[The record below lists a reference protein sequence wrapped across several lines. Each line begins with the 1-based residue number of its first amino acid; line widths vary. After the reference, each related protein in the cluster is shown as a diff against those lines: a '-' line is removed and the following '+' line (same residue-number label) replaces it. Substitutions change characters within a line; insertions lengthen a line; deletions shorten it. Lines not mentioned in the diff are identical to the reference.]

1 MKLLTNKIF
10 IYAFLFLYAL
20 VAFISFCHAI
30 EFFDIGNTHW
40 MSIMLAF
47 AFELGLAVCL
57 ASILIGT
64 NKKNNIAWL
73 LLTILVL
80 VQVIGNTYSVFK
92 FISESGY
99 DYYNYLA
106 KPMLF
111 MIEEVSQETVQVII
125 SWIMG
130 AILPIVAL
138 LMTEM
143 IANGIKETQMIDD
156 PKTEPITEPINEP
169 INENIENHKLTED
182 EKEMPEVSFM
192 TPDGFDE
199 KEEQIN
205 LDNDSDETLNNNS
218 NDEDLIKD
226 DIVITPEEDQ
236 ENKEEI
242 NPFENE
248 NMIES
253 EETTVNNE
261 ETQKNDEFIE
271 QNDKQEVNE
280 NEGTSNKEYGLSNEN
295 HKKFVAIDNKEP
307 KQMFDELK
315 KESLN

>member
-1 MKLLTNKIF
+1 MIKTSTNKIF
-10 IYAFLFLYAL
+10 IYAFLFLYTL

-57 ASILIGT
+57 ASILIGI

-143 IANGIKETQMIDD
+143 VANGIKETQMIDD
-156 PKTEPITEPINEP
+156 PKNEPITDSIT
-169 INENIENHKLTED
+169 ENIENPKLTED
-182 EKEMPEVSFM
+182 EKEIPEVPFM
-192 TPDGFDE
+192 TPDAY
-199 KEEQIN
+199 
-205 LDNDSDETLNNNS
+205 DETT
-218 NDEDLIKD
+218 LIKD
-226 DIVITPEEDQ
+226 DVDIIPEEYQ
-236 ENKEEI
+236 ESKEEI
-242 NPFENE
+242 TPFENE

-253 EETTVNNE
+253 EETTVNNK
-261 ETQKNDEFIE
+261 TNQKNDEFIE
-271 QNDKQEVNE
+271 QNNNPEVNE
-280 NEGTSNKEYGLSNEN
+280 NEGTSNKDYKLSNKN
-295 HKKFVAIDNKEP
+295 NKKFVVINNKEP
-307 KQMFDELK
+307 RQMFDELK

>member
-1 MKLLTNKIF
+1 MIKTSTNKIF

-30 EFFDIGNTHW
+30 EFFDIGNIHW

-57 ASILIGT
+57 ASILIGI

-143 IANGIKETQMIDD
+143 VANGIKETQMIDD
-156 PKTEPITEPINEP
+156 PKNEPITDPIT
-169 INENIENHKLTED
+169 ENIENPKLTED
-182 EKEMPEVSFM
+182 EKEIPEVSFM
-192 TPDGFDE
+192 TPDAYDE

-205 LDNDSDETLNNNS
+205 LDNNDETT
-218 NDEDLIKD
+218 LIKD
-226 DIVITPEEDQ
+226 DVDIIPEEYQ

-242 NPFENE
+242 TPFENE
-248 NMIES
+248 NVIES
-253 EETTVNNE
+253 EETTVNNK
-261 ETQKNDEFIE
+261 TNQKNDEFIE
-271 QNDKQEVNE
+271 QNNNLEVNE
-280 NEGTSNKEYGLSNEN
+280 NEGTSNQDYKLSNKN
-295 HKKFVAIDNKEP
+295 NKKFVVINNKEP
-307 KQMFDELK
+307 RQMFDELK
-315 KESLN
+315 KENLN

>member
-64 NKKNNIAWL
+64 NKRNNIAWL

-80 VQVIGNTYSVFK
+80 VQIIGNTYSVFK
-92 FISESGY
+92 FISESGH

-111 MIEEVSQETVQVII
+111 MIEEVSQETVQIII

-143 IANGIKETQMIDD
+143 VANGIKETQMIDD
-156 PKTEPITEPINEP
+156 SKNDQKNEPITD
-169 INENIENHKLTED
+169 NIEYHKLTED
-182 EKEMPEVSFM
+182 EKKIPEVPF
-192 TPDGFDE
+192 TIPDFSDK

-205 LDNDSDETLNNNS
+205 LDNDRDETLNNNS

-226 DIVITPEEDQ
+226 DINITPEEDQ
-236 ENKEEI
+236 ERKEEI
-242 NPFENE
+242 TPFENE
-248 NMIES
+248 NVIES

-271 QNDKQEVNE
+271 QNDNSEVNE
-280 NEGTSNKEYGLSNEN
+280 NEDKLNKEYELSNKN
-295 HKKFVAIDNKEP
+295 HKKFVVIDNKEP

-315 KESLN
+315 KESLSV

>member
-1 MKLLTNKIF
+1 MIKTSTNKIF

-30 EFFDIGNTHW
+30 EFFDIGNIHW

-57 ASILIGT
+57 ASILIGI

-143 IANGIKETQMIDD
+143 VANGIKEAQMIDD
-156 PKTEPITEPINEP
+156 PKNDPITDPIT
-169 INENIENHKLTED
+169 ENIENPKLTED
-182 EKEMPEVSFM
+182 EKEIPEVPFM
-192 TPDGFDE
+192 SPDAY
-199 KEEQIN
+199 
-205 LDNDSDETLNNNS
+205 DETT
-218 NDEDLIKD
+218 LIKD
-226 DIVITPEEDQ
+226 DVDIIPEEYQ
-236 ENKEEI
+236 KNKEEI
-242 NPFENE
+242 IPFENE

-253 EETTVNNE
+253 EETTVNNK
-261 ETQKNDEFIE
+261 TNQKNDEFIE
-271 QNDKQEVNE
+271 QNNNPEVNE
-280 NEGTSNKEYGLSNEN
+280 NEGTSNKDYKLSNKN
-295 HKKFVAIDNKEP
+295 NKKFVVINNKEP
-307 KQMFDELK
+307 RQMFDELK

>member
-1 MKLLTNKIF
+1 MIKTSTNKIF
-10 IYAFLFLYAL
+10 IYAFLFLYTL

-57 ASILIGT
+57 ASILIGI

-143 IANGIKETQMIDD
+143 VANGIKETQMIDD
-156 PKTEPITEPINEP
+156 PKNEPITDPIT
-169 INENIENHKLTED
+169 ENIENPKSTED
-182 EKEMPEVSFM
+182 EKEIHEVPFM
-192 TPDGFDE
+192 TPDAY
-199 KEEQIN
+199 
-205 LDNDSDETLNNNS
+205 DETT
-218 NDEDLIKD
+218 LIKD
-226 DIVITPEEDQ
+226 DVDIIPEEYQ
-236 ENKEEI
+236 KNKEEI
-242 NPFENE
+242 IPFENE

-253 EETTVNNE
+253 EETTVNNK
-261 ETQKNDEFIE
+261 TNQKNDEFIE
-271 QNDKQEVNE
+271 QNNNPEVNE
-280 NEGTSNKEYGLSNEN
+280 NEGTSNKDYKLSNKN
-295 HKKFVAIDNKEP
+295 NKKFVVINNKEP
-307 KQMFDELK
+307 RQMFDELK

>member
-1 MKLLTNKIF
+1 MTKALTNKIF

-30 EFFDIGNTHW
+30 EFFDIGNIHW

-64 NKKNNIAWL
+64 NKKNNITWL
-73 LLTILVL
+73 LLIILVL

-92 FISESGY
+92 FISESGH

-143 IANGIKETQMIDD
+143 VANGIKETQMIDD
-156 PKTEPITEPINEP
+156 SKNESITEHIK
-169 INENIENHKLTED
+169 NHKLTED
-182 EKEMPEVSFM
+182 EKEIPEVPFM
-192 TPDGFDE
+192 TQDASDG

-205 LDNDSDETLNNNS
+205 LDNDNDETLNNNS
-218 NDEDLIKD
+218 NNEDLIKD
-226 DIVITPEEDQ
+226 DIDITPEEDQ
-236 ENKEEI
+236 EDKEEI
-242 NPFENE
+242 TPFENE
-248 NMIES
+248 NVIES

-271 QNDKQEVNE
+271 QNGKPEVNE

-307 KQMFDELK
+307 RQMFDELK

>member
-1 MKLLTNKIF
+1 
-10 IYAFLFLYAL
+10 
-20 VAFISFCHAI
+20 
-30 EFFDIGNTHW
+30 
-40 MSIMLAF
+40 MLAF

-64 NKKNNIAWL
+64 NKRNNIAWL

-143 IANGIKETQMIDD
+143 VANGIKEAQIIDD
-156 PKTEPITEPINEP
+156 SKNEPIT
-169 INENIENHKLTED
+169 ENIENHKLTED
-182 EKEMPEVSFM
+182 EKKIPEVPFM
-192 TPDGFDE
+192 LPDVSDE

-205 LDNDSDETLNNNS
+205 LDNDNDETLNNNS

-226 DIVITPEEDQ
+226 DIDITSEEDQ

-242 NPFENE
+242 TPFENE
-248 NMIES
+248 NVIES
-253 EETTVNNE
+253 EETTFNNE

-271 QNDKQEVNE
+271 QNDKPEVNK
-280 NEGTSNKEYGLSNEN
+280 NDGTSNKEDVLSNEN
-295 HKKFVAIDNKEP
+295 HKKFVIDNKEP
-307 KQMFDELK
+307 RQMFDELK
-315 KESLN
+315 KESLNV

>member
-1 MKLLTNKIF
+1 MIKTSTNKIF

-64 NKKNNIAWL
+64 NKRNNIAWL

-143 IANGIKETQMIDD
+143 VANGIKETQMIDD
-156 PKTEPITEPINEP
+156 PKNEPITDPIT
-169 INENIENHKLTED
+169 ENIENSKLTED
-182 EKEMPEVSFM
+182 EKEIPEVPFM
-192 TPDGFDE
+192 TPDAY
-199 KEEQIN
+199 N
-205 LDNDSDETLNNNS
+205 ETT
-218 NDEDLIKD
+218 LIKD
-226 DIVITPEEDQ
+226 DVDIIPEEYQ
-236 ENKEEI
+236 KNKEEI
-242 NPFENE
+242 TPFENG

-253 EETTVNNE
+253 EETTVNNK
-261 ETQKNDEFIE
+261 TNQKNDKFIE
-271 QNDKQEVNE
+271 QNSNPEVNE
-280 NEGTSNKEYGLSNEN
+280 NEGTSNKDYKLSNKN
-295 HKKFVAIDNKEP
+295 NKKFVVINNKEP
-307 KQMFDELK
+307 RQMFDELK

>member
-64 NKKNNIAWL
+64 NKRNNIAWL
-73 LLTILVL
+73 LLIILVL
-80 VQVIGNTYSVFK
+80 VQIIGNTYSVFK
-92 FISESGY
+92 FISESGH

-111 MIEEVSQETVQVII
+111 MIEEVSQETVQIII

-143 IANGIKETQMIDD
+143 VANGIKETQMIDD
-156 PKTEPITEPINEP
+156 SKNDQKNEQITD
-169 INENIENHKLTED
+169 NIEYHKLTED
-182 EKEMPEVSFM
+182 EKKITEVPF
-192 TPDGFDE
+192 TIPDFSDK

-205 LDNDSDETLNNNS
+205 LDNDRDETLNNNS
-218 NDEDLIKD
+218 NDEYLIKD
-226 DIVITPEEDQ
+226 DINITPEEDK
-236 ENKEEI
+236 EIKEEI
-242 NPFENE
+242 TPFENE
-248 NMIES
+248 NVIES

-271 QNDKQEVNE
+271 QNDNPEVNE
-280 NEGTSNKEYGLSNEN
+280 NEDKLNKEYELSNEN
-295 HKKFVAIDNKEP
+295 NNKFVIDNKEP
-307 KQMFDELK
+307 RQIFDELK
-315 KESLN
+315 KESLNV

>member
-1 MKLLTNKIF
+1 MIKTSTNKIF
-10 IYAFLFLYAL
+10 IYAFLFLYTL

-57 ASILIGT
+57 ASILIGI

-143 IANGIKETQMIDD
+143 VANGIKETQMIDD
-156 PKTEPITEPINEP
+156 PKNEPITDPIT
-169 INENIENHKLTED
+169 ENIENPKLTED
-182 EKEMPEVSFM
+182 EKEIPEVPFIA
-192 TPDGFDE
+192 PDV
-199 KEEQIN
+199 
-205 LDNDSDETLNNNS
+205 SDETT
-218 NDEDLIKD
+218 LIKD
-226 DIVITPEEDQ
+226 DVDIIPEEYQ

-242 NPFENE
+242 TPFENE
-248 NMIES
+248 NVIES
-253 EETTVNNE
+253 EETTVNNK
-261 ETQKNDEFIE
+261 TNQKNDEFIE
-271 QNDKQEVNE
+271 QNNNLEVNE
-280 NEGTSNKEYGLSNEN
+280 NEGTSNQDYKLSNKN
-295 HKKFVAIDNKEP
+295 NKKFVVINNKEP
-307 KQMFDELK
+307 RQMFDELK

>member
-10 IYAFLFLYAL
+10 IYAFLFLYVL

-64 NKKNNIAWL
+64 NKRNNISWL

-80 VQVIGNTYSVFK
+80 VQIIGNTYSVFK
-92 FISESGY
+92 FISESGH

-143 IANGIKETQMIDD
+143 VANGIKETQMIDD
-156 PKTEPITEPINEP
+156 SKNDQKNEPITD
-169 INENIENHKLTED
+169 NIEYHKLTED
-182 EKEMPEVSFM
+182 EKKIPEVQF
-192 TPDGFDE
+192 TIPDVSDK

-205 LDNDSDETLNNNS
+205 LDNDRDETLNNNS
-218 NDEDLIKD
+218 NDEYLIKD
-226 DIVITPEEDQ
+226 DIDITPEEDQ
-236 ENKEEI
+236 EIKEEI
-242 NPFENE
+242 TPFENE
-248 NMIES
+248 NVIES

-261 ETQKNDEFIE
+261 ETKKNDEFIE
-271 QNDKQEVNE
+271 QNDNPEVNE
-280 NEGTSNKEYGLSNEN
+280 NEDKLNKEYELSNEN
-295 HKKFVAIDNKEP
+295 NNKFVIDNKEP
-307 KQMFDELK
+307 RQIFDELK
-315 KESLN
+315 KESLNV

>member
-64 NKKNNIAWL
+64 NKRNNIAWL

-80 VQVIGNTYSVFK
+80 VQIIGNTYSVFK
-92 FISESGY
+92 FISESGHE
-99 DYYNYLA
+99 YYNYLA

-111 MIEEVSQETVQVII
+111 MIEEVSQETVQIII

-143 IANGIKETQMIDD
+143 VANGIKETQMIDD
-156 PKTEPITEPINEP
+156 SKNDQKNEPITD
-169 INENIENHKLTED
+169 NIEYHKLNED
-182 EKEMPEVSFM
+182 EKKIPEVPF
-192 TPDGFDE
+192 TIPDVSDK

-205 LDNDSDETLNNNS
+205 LDNDRDETLNNNS
-218 NDEDLIKD
+218 NDEYLIKD
-226 DIVITPEEDQ
+226 DIDITPEEDH
-236 ENKEEI
+236 ERKEEI
-242 NPFENE
+242 TPFENE
-248 NMIES
+248 NVIES

-271 QNDKQEVNE
+271 QNDNPEVNE
-280 NEGTSNKEYGLSNEN
+280 NEDKLNKEYELSNEN
-295 HKKFVAIDNKEP
+295 NNKFVIDNKEP
-307 KQMFDELK
+307 RQIFDELK
-315 KESLN
+315 KESLNV

>member
-64 NKKNNIAWL
+64 NKRNNIAWL

-80 VQVIGNTYSVFK
+80 VQIIGNTYSVFK
-92 FISESGY
+92 FISESGH

-143 IANGIKETQMIDD
+143 VANGIKETQMIDD
-156 PKTEPITEPINEP
+156 SKNDQKNEQITD
-169 INENIENHKLTED
+169 NIEYHKLTED
-182 EKEMPEVSFM
+182 EKKIPEVPF
-192 TPDGFDE
+192 TIPDFSDK

-205 LDNDSDETLNNNS
+205 LDNDIDETLNNNS

-226 DIVITPEEDQ
+226 DIDITLEEDQ
-236 ENKEEI
+236 KRKEEI
-242 NPFENE
+242 TPFENE
-248 NMIES
+248 NVIES

-261 ETQKNDEFIE
+261 ENQKNDEFIE
-271 QNDKQEVNE
+271 QNDNPEVNE
-280 NEGTSNKEYGLSNEN
+280 NEDKLNKEYELSNEN
-295 HKKFVAIDNKEP
+295 NNKFVIDNKEP
-307 KQMFDELK
+307 RQIFDELK
-315 KESLN
+315 KESLNV

>member
-64 NKKNNIAWL
+64 NKRNNIAWL

-80 VQVIGNTYSVFK
+80 VQIIGNTYSVFK
-92 FISESGY
+92 FISESGH

-111 MIEEVSQETVQVII
+111 MIEEVSQETVQIII

-143 IANGIKETQMIDD
+143 VANGIKETQMIDD
-156 PKTEPITEPINEP
+156 SKNDQKNEPITD
-169 INENIENHKLTED
+169 NIEYHKLTED
-182 EKEMPEVSFM
+182 EKKMPEVPF
-192 TPDGFDE
+192 TIPDVSDK

-205 LDNDSDETLNNNS
+205 LDNDIDETLNNNS

-226 DIVITPEEDQ
+226 DIDITLEEDQ
-236 ENKEEI
+236 ERKEEI
-242 NPFENE
+242 TPFENE
-248 NMIES
+248 NVIES

-261 ETQKNDEFIE
+261 ENKKNDEFIE
-271 QNDKQEVNE
+271 QNDNPEVNE
-280 NEGTSNKEYGLSNEN
+280 NEDKLNKEYELSNKN
-295 HKKFVAIDNKEP
+295 HKKFVVIDNKEP
-307 KQMFDELK
+307 RQMFDELK
-315 KESLN
+315 KESLSV

>member
-64 NKKNNIAWL
+64 NKRNNIAWL

-80 VQVIGNTYSVFK
+80 VQIIGNTYSVFK
-92 FISESGY
+92 FISESGH

-111 MIEEVSQETVQVII
+111 MIEEVSQETVQIII

-143 IANGIKETQMIDD
+143 VANGIKETQMIDD
-156 PKTEPITEPINEP
+156 SKNDQKNEPITD
-169 INENIENHKLTED
+169 NIEYHKLTED
-182 EKEMPEVSFM
+182 EKKIPEVPF
-192 TPDGFDE
+192 TIPDVSDK

-205 LDNDSDETLNNNS
+205 LDNDRDETLNNNS
-218 NDEDLIKD
+218 NDEYLIKD
-226 DIVITPEEDQ
+226 DIDITPEEDQ
-236 ENKEEI
+236 EIKEEI
-242 NPFENE
+242 TPFENE
-248 NMIES
+248 NVIES

-261 ETQKNDEFIE
+261 ETKKNDEFIE
-271 QNDKQEVNE
+271 QNDNPEVNE
-280 NEGTSNKEYGLSNEN
+280 NEDKLNKEYELSNEN
-295 HKKFVAIDNKEP
+295 NNKFVIDNKEP
-307 KQMFDELK
+307 RQIFDELK
-315 KESLN
+315 KESLNV

>member
-10 IYAFLFLYAL
+10 IYAFLFLYVL

-64 NKKNNIAWL
+64 NKRNNIAWL

-80 VQVIGNTYSVFK
+80 VQIIGNTYSVFK
-92 FISESGY
+92 FISESGH

-111 MIEEVSQETVQVII
+111 MIEEVSQETVQIII

-143 IANGIKETQMIDD
+143 VANGIKETQMIDD
-156 PKTEPITEPINEP
+156 SKNDQKNEPITD
-169 INENIENHKLTED
+169 NIEYHKLTED
-182 EKEMPEVSFM
+182 EKKIPEVQF
-192 TPDGFDE
+192 TIPDVSDK

-205 LDNDSDETLNNNS
+205 LDNDRDENLNNNS
-218 NDEDLIKD
+218 NDEYLIKD
-226 DIVITPEEDQ
+226 DIDITPEEDQ
-236 ENKEEI
+236 EIKEEI
-242 NPFENE
+242 TPFENE
-248 NMIES
+248 NVIES

-261 ETQKNDEFIE
+261 ETKKNDEFIE
-271 QNDKQEVNE
+271 QNDNPEVNE
-280 NEGTSNKEYGLSNEN
+280 NEDKLNKEYELSNEN
-295 HKKFVAIDNKEP
+295 NNKFVIDNKEP
-307 KQMFDELK
+307 RQIFDELK
-315 KESLN
+315 KESLNV

>member
-1 MKLLTNKIF
+1 MIKTSTNKIF

-30 EFFDIGNTHW
+30 EFFDIGNIHW

-57 ASILIGT
+57 ASILIGI

-143 IANGIKETQMIDD
+143 VANGIKETQMIDD
-156 PKTEPITEPINEP
+156 PKNDPITDPIT
-169 INENIENHKLTED
+169 ENIENPKLTED
-182 EKEMPEVSFM
+182 EKEIPEVPFM
-192 TPDGFDE
+192 TPDAY
-199 KEEQIN
+199 
-205 LDNDSDETLNNNS
+205 DETT
-218 NDEDLIKD
+218 LIKD
-226 DIVITPEEDQ
+226 DADIIPEEYQ

-242 NPFENE
+242 TPFENE
-248 NMIES
+248 NVIES
-253 EETTVNNE
+253 EETTVNNK
-261 ETQKNDEFIE
+261 TNQKNDEFIE
-271 QNDKQEVNE
+271 QNNNPEVNE
-280 NEGTSNKEYGLSNEN
+280 NEGTSNKDYKLSNKN
-295 HKKFVAIDNKEP
+295 NKKFVVINNKEP
-307 KQMFDELK
+307 RQMFDELK

>member
-1 MKLLTNKIF
+1 MIKTSTNKIF

-30 EFFDIGNTHW
+30 EFFDIGNIHW

-57 ASILIGT
+57 ASILIGI

-111 MIEEVSQETVQVII
+111 MIEEVSQETVQIII

-143 IANGIKETQMIDD
+143 VANGIKETQMIDD
-156 PKTEPITEPINEP
+156 PKNEPITDPIT
-169 INENIENHKLTED
+169 ENIENPKLTED
-182 EKEMPEVSFM
+182 EKEIPEVPFM
-192 TPDGFDE
+192 SPDAY
-199 KEEQIN
+199 
-205 LDNDSDETLNNNS
+205 DETT
-218 NDEDLIKD
+218 LIKD
-226 DIVITPEEDQ
+226 DVDIIPEEYQ
-236 ENKEEI
+236 KNKEEI
-242 NPFENE
+242 IPFENE

-253 EETTVNNE
+253 EEITVNNK
-261 ETQKNDEFIE
+261 TNQKNDEFIE
-271 QNDKQEVNE
+271 QNNNPEVNE
-280 NEGTSNKEYGLSNEN
+280 NEGTSNKDYKLSNKN
-295 HKKFVAIDNKEP
+295 NKKFVVINNKEP
-307 KQMFDELK
+307 RQMFDELK

>member
-64 NKKNNIAWL
+64 NKRNNIAWL

-80 VQVIGNTYSVFK
+80 VQIIGNTYSVFK

-143 IANGIKETQMIDD
+143 VANGIKETQMIDD
-156 PKTEPITEPINEP
+156 PKNEPITDPIT
-169 INENIENHKLTED
+169 ENIENPKLTED
-182 EKEMPEVSFM
+182 EKETPEVPFM
-192 TPDGFDE
+192 PPDAY
-199 KEEQIN
+199 
-205 LDNDSDETLNNNS
+205 DETT
-218 NDEDLIKD
+218 LIKD
-226 DIVITPEEDQ
+226 DVDIIPEEYQ
-236 ENKEEI
+236 KNKEEI
-242 NPFENE
+242 IPFENE

-253 EETTVNNE
+253 EETTVNNK
-261 ETQKNDEFIE
+261 TNQKNDEFIE
-271 QNDKQEVNE
+271 QNNNPEVNE
-280 NEGTSNKEYGLSNEN
+280 NEGTSNKDYKLSNKN
-295 HKKFVAIDNKEP
+295 NKKFVVINNKEP
-307 KQMFDELK
+307 RQMFDELK

>member
-64 NKKNNIAWL
+64 NKRNNIAWL

-80 VQVIGNTYSVFK
+80 VQIIGNTYSVFK
-92 FISESGY
+92 FISESGH

-111 MIEEVSQETVQVII
+111 MIEEVSQETVQIII

-143 IANGIKETQMIDD
+143 VANGIKETQMIDD
-156 PKTEPITEPINEP
+156 SKNDQKNEPITD
-169 INENIENHKLTED
+169 NIEYHKLNGD
-182 EKEMPEVSFM
+182 EKKIPEVPF
-192 TPDGFDE
+192 TIPDVSDK

-205 LDNDSDETLNNNS
+205 LDNDRDETLNNNS
-218 NDEDLIKD
+218 NDEYLIKD
-226 DIVITPEEDQ
+226 DIDITPEEDH
-236 ENKEEI
+236 ERKEEI
-242 NPFENE
+242 TPFENE
-248 NMIES
+248 NVIES

-261 ETQKNDEFIE
+261 ETKKNDEFIE
-271 QNDKQEVNE
+271 QNDNPEVNE
-280 NEGTSNKEYGLSNEN
+280 NEDKLNKEYELSNEN
-295 HKKFVAIDNKEP
+295 NNKFVIDNKEP
-307 KQMFDELK
+307 RQIFDELK
-315 KESLN
+315 KESLNV

>member
-64 NKKNNIAWL
+64 NKRNNIAWL

-80 VQVIGNTYSVFK
+80 VQIIGNTYSVFK
-92 FISESGY
+92 FISESGH

-111 MIEEVSQETVQVII
+111 MIEEVSQETVQIII

-143 IANGIKETQMIDD
+143 VANGIKETQMIDD
-156 PKTEPITEPINEP
+156 SKNDQKNEPITD
-169 INENIENHKLTED
+169 NIEYHKLNED
-182 EKEMPEVSFM
+182 EKKIPEVPF
-192 TPDGFDE
+192 TIPDVSDK

-205 LDNDSDETLNNNS
+205 LDNNRDETLNNNS
-218 NDEDLIKD
+218 NDEYLIKD
-226 DIVITPEEDQ
+226 DIDITPEEDH
-236 ENKEEI
+236 ERKEEI
-242 NPFENE
+242 THFENE
-248 NMIES
+248 NVIES

-271 QNDKQEVNE
+271 QNDNPEVNE
-280 NEGTSNKEYGLSNEN
+280 NEDKLNKEYELSNEN
-295 HKKFVAIDNKEP
+295 NNKFVIDNKEP
-307 KQMFDELK
+307 RQIFDELK
-315 KESLN
+315 KESLNV

>member
-1 MKLLTNKIF
+1 MMKALTNKIF
-10 IYAFLFLYAL
+10 IYAFLFLYVL

-30 EFFDIGNTHW
+30 EFFDIGNIHW

-64 NKKNNIAWL
+64 NKKNNITWL
-73 LLTILVL
+73 LLIILVL

-92 FISESGY
+92 FISESGH

-143 IANGIKETQMIDD
+143 VANGIKETQMIDD
-156 PKTEPITEPINEP
+156 SKNESITEHIK
-169 INENIENHKLTED
+169 NHKLTED
-182 EKEMPEVSFM
+182 EKEIPEVPFM
-192 TPDGFDE
+192 TPDASDG

-205 LDNDSDETLNNNS
+205 LDNDNDETLNNNS
-218 NDEDLIKD
+218 KDEDLIKD
-226 DIVITPEEDQ
+226 DIDITPEEDQ

-242 NPFENE
+242 TPFENE
-248 NMIES
+248 NVIES
-253 EETTVNNE
+253 EETTVNNK
-261 ETQKNDEFIE
+261 ETQKNDGFIE
-271 QNDKQEVNE
+271 QNDNPEVNK

-295 HKKFVAIDNKEP
+295 HKKFVAINNKEP
-307 KQMFDELK
+307 RQMFDELK

>member
-1 MKLLTNKIF
+1 MIKTSTNKIF

-57 ASILIGT
+57 ASILIGI

-143 IANGIKETQMIDD
+143 VANGIKETQMIDD
-156 PKTEPITEPINEP
+156 PKNEPITDPIT
-169 INENIENHKLTED
+169 ENIENSKLTED
-182 EKEMPEVSFM
+182 EKEIPEVPFM
-192 TPDGFDE
+192 TPDAY
-199 KEEQIN
+199 N
-205 LDNDSDETLNNNS
+205 ETT
-218 NDEDLIKD
+218 LIKD
-226 DIVITPEEDQ
+226 DVDIIPEEYQ
-236 ENKEEI
+236 KNKEEI
-242 NPFENE
+242 TPFENG

-253 EETTVNNE
+253 EETTVNNK
-261 ETQKNDEFIE
+261 TNQKNDKFIE
-271 QNDKQEVNE
+271 QNSNPEVNE
-280 NEGTSNKEYGLSNEN
+280 NEGTSNKDYKLSNKN
-295 HKKFVAIDNKEP
+295 NKKFVVINNKEP
-307 KQMFDELK
+307 RQMFDELK

>member
-57 ASILIGT
+57 ASILIGA
-64 NKKNNIAWL
+64 NKRSNIAWI

-143 IANGIKETQMIDD
+143 VANGIKETQMIDD
-156 PKTEPITEPINEP
+156 PKNEPINEP
-169 INENIENHKLTED
+169 INDHIENHKLTED
-182 EKEMPEVSFM
+182 ENEMSEVPF
-192 TPDGFDE
+192 TIPDVSDE

-205 LDNDSDETLNNNS
+205 LDND
-218 NDEDLIKD
+218 NDEILIKD
-226 DIVITPEEDQ
+226 DIAITPEEDQ

-242 NPFENE
+242 TPFENE
-248 NMIES
+248 NVIES

-271 QNDKQEVNE
+271 QNDKPEVNE
-280 NEGTSNKEYGLSNEN
+280 NEGTSNKEYGLKNKN
-295 HKKFVAIDNKEP
+295 HKKFVVIDNKEP

>member
-64 NKKNNIAWL
+64 NKRNNIAWL

-80 VQVIGNTYSVFK
+80 VQIIGNTYSVFK
-92 FISESGY
+92 FISESGH

-111 MIEEVSQETVQVII
+111 MIEEVSQETVQIII

-143 IANGIKETQMIDD
+143 VANGIKETQMIDD
-156 PKTEPITEPINEP
+156 SKNDQKNEPITD
-169 INENIENHKLTED
+169 NIEYHKLTED
-182 EKEMPEVSFM
+182 EKKIPEVTF
-192 TPDGFDE
+192 TIPDVSDK

-205 LDNDSDETLNNNS
+205 LDNDIDKTLNNNS

-226 DIVITPEEDQ
+226 DIDITLEEDQ
-236 ENKEEI
+236 ERKEEI
-242 NPFENE
+242 TPFENE
-248 NMIES
+248 NVIES

-261 ETQKNDEFIE
+261 ETKKNDEFIE
-271 QNDKQEVNE
+271 QNDNSEVNE
-280 NEGTSNKEYGLSNEN
+280 NEDKLNKEYELSNKN
-295 HKKFVAIDNKEP
+295 HKKFVVIDNKEP

-315 KESLN
+315 KESLSV

>member
-57 ASILIGT
+57 ASILIGI

-143 IANGIKETQMIDD
+143 VANGIKETQMIDD
-156 PKTEPITEPINEP
+156 PKNDPITDPIT
-169 INENIENHKLTED
+169 ENIENPKLTED
-182 EKEMPEVSFM
+182 EKEIPEVPFM
-192 TPDGFDE
+192 SPDAY
-199 KEEQIN
+199 
-205 LDNDSDETLNNNS
+205 DETT
-218 NDEDLIKD
+218 LIKD
-226 DIVITPEEDQ
+226 DVDIIPEEYQ

-242 NPFENE
+242 IPFENE

-253 EETTVNNE
+253 EETTVNNK
-261 ETQKNDEFIE
+261 TNQKNDEFIE
-271 QNDKQEVNE
+271 QNNNPEVNE
-280 NEGTSNKEYGLSNEN
+280 NEGTSNKDYKLSNKN
-295 HKKFVAIDNKEP
+295 NKKFVVINNKEP
-307 KQMFDELK
+307 RQMFDELK
-315 KESLN
+315 KESLNV

>member
-64 NKKNNIAWL
+64 NKRNNIAWL

-80 VQVIGNTYSVFK
+80 VQIIGNTYSVFK
-92 FISESGY
+92 FISESGH

-143 IANGIKETQMIDD
+143 VANGIKETQMIDD
-156 PKTEPITEPINEP
+156 SKNDQKNEPITD
-169 INENIENHKLTED
+169 NIEYHKLTED
-182 EKEMPEVSFM
+182 EKKIPEVPF
-192 TPDGFDE
+192 TIPDFSDK

-205 LDNDSDETLNNNS
+205 LDNDRDETLNNNS

-226 DIVITPEEDQ
+226 DIDITPEEDK
-236 ENKEEI
+236 ERKEEI
-242 NPFENE
+242 THFENE
-248 NMIES
+248 NVIES

-261 ETQKNDEFIE
+261 ENQKNDEFIE
-271 QNDKQEVNE
+271 QNDNPEVNE
-280 NEGTSNKEYGLSNEN
+280 NEDKLNKEYELSNEN
-295 HKKFVAIDNKEP
+295 NNKFVIDNKEP
-307 KQMFDELK
+307 RQIFDELK
-315 KESLN
+315 KESLNV

>member
-64 NKKNNIAWL
+64 NKRSNIAWL

-143 IANGIKETQMIDD
+143 VANGIKETQMIDD
-156 PKTEPITEPINEP
+156 SKNDQKNEQITD
-169 INENIENHKLTED
+169 NIEYHKLTED
-182 EKEMPEVSFM
+182 EKKIPEVPF
-192 TPDGFDE
+192 TIPDFSDK

-205 LDNDSDETLNNNS
+205 LDNDRDETLNNNS
-218 NDEDLIKD
+218 NDEGLIKD
-226 DIVITPEEDQ
+226 NIAITPEEDQ

-242 NPFENE
+242 TPFENE
-248 NMIES
+248 NVIES

-271 QNDKQEVNE
+271 QNDNPEVNE
-280 NEGTSNKEYGLSNEN
+280 NEDKLNKEYELSNEN
-295 HKKFVAIDNKEP
+295 NNKFVIDNKEP
-307 KQMFDELK
+307 RQIFDELK
-315 KESLN
+315 KESLNI

>member
-64 NKKNNIAWL
+64 NKRNNIAWL

-80 VQVIGNTYSVFK
+80 VQIIGNTYSVFK
-92 FISESGY
+92 FISESGH

-143 IANGIKETQMIDD
+143 VANGIKETQMIDD
-156 PKTEPITEPINEP
+156 PKNEPITDPIT
-169 INENIENHKLTED
+169 ENIENPKLTED
-182 EKEMPEVSFM
+182 EKEIPEVPF
-192 TPDGFDE
+192 TIPDVSDK

-205 LDNDSDETLNNNS
+205 LDNDRDETLNNNS

-226 DIVITPEEDQ
+226 DIDITPEEDK
-236 ENKEEI
+236 ERKEEI
-242 NPFENE
+242 TPFENE
-248 NMIES
+248 NVIES

-261 ETQKNDEFIE
+261 ENQKNDEFIE
-271 QNDKQEVNE
+271 QNNNPEVNE
-280 NEGTSNKEYGLSNEN
+280 NEGTSNKDYKLSNKN
-295 HKKFVAIDNKEP
+295 NKKFVVINNKEP
-307 KQMFDELK
+307 RQMFDELK

>member
-64 NKKNNIAWL
+64 NKRNNIAWL
-73 LLTILVL
+73 LLIILVL
-80 VQVIGNTYSVFK
+80 VQIIGNTYSVFK
-92 FISESGY
+92 FISESGH

-111 MIEEVSQETVQVII
+111 MIEEVSQETVQIII

-143 IANGIKETQMIDD
+143 VANGIKETQMIDD
-156 PKTEPITEPINEP
+156 SKNDQKNEPITD
-169 INENIENHKLTED
+169 NIEYHKLTED
-182 EKEMPEVSFM
+182 EKKIPEVPF
-192 TPDGFDE
+192 TIPDFSDK

-205 LDNDSDETLNNNS
+205 LDNNRDETLNNNS
-218 NDEDLIKD
+218 NDEYLIKD
-226 DIVITPEEDQ
+226 DIDITPEEDK
-236 ENKEEI
+236 EIKEEI
-242 NPFENE
+242 TPFENE
-248 NMIES
+248 NVIES

-271 QNDKQEVNE
+271 QNDKPEVNE

>member
-64 NKKNNIAWL
+64 NKRSNIAWL

-92 FISESGY
+92 FISESGH

-111 MIEEVSQETVQVII
+111 MIEEVSQETVQIII

-143 IANGIKETQMIDD
+143 VANGIKETQMIDD
-156 PKTEPITEPINEP
+156 SKNDQKNEPITD
-169 INENIENHKLTED
+169 NIEYHKLTED
-182 EKEMPEVSFM
+182 EKKIPEVPF
-192 TPDGFDE
+192 TIPDFSDK

-205 LDNDSDETLNNNS
+205 LDNDIDETLNNNS
-218 NDEDLIKD
+218 NDEYLIKD
-226 DIVITPEEDQ
+226 DIDITLEEDQ
-236 ENKEEI
+236 KRKEEI
-242 NPFENE
+242 TPFENE
-248 NMIES
+248 NVIES

-261 ETQKNDEFIE
+261 ENQKNDEFIE
-271 QNDKQEVNE
+271 QNDNPEVNE
-280 NEGTSNKEYGLSNEN
+280 NEDKLNKEYELSNEN
-295 HKKFVAIDNKEP
+295 NNKFVIDNKEP
-307 KQMFDELK
+307 RQIFDELK
-315 KESLN
+315 KESLNI

>member
-1 MKLLTNKIF
+1 MKKITNKIF
-10 IYAFLFLYAL
+10 IYAFLFLYAF

-64 NKKNNIAWL
+64 NKRNNIAWL

-80 VQVIGNTYSVFK
+80 VQIIGNTYSVFK
-92 FISESGY
+92 FISESGH

-111 MIEEVSQETVQVII
+111 MIEEVSQETVQIII

-143 IANGIKETQMIDD
+143 VANGIKETQMIDD
-156 PKTEPITEPINEP
+156 PKNDQQNEP
-169 INENIENHKLTED
+169 IAYNIEYHKLNED
-182 EKEMPEVSFM
+182 EKKIPEVPF
-192 TPDGFDE
+192 TIPDVSDK

-205 LDNDSDETLNNNS
+205 LDNDRDETLNNNS
-218 NDEDLIKD
+218 NDEYLIKD
-226 DIVITPEEDQ
+226 DIDITPEEDH
-236 ENKEEI
+236 ERKEEI
-242 NPFENE
+242 TPFENE
-248 NMIES
+248 NVIES

-261 ETQKNDEFIE
+261 ETKKNDEFIE
-271 QNDKQEVNE
+271 QNDNPEVNE
-280 NEGTSNKEYGLSNEN
+280 NEDKLNKEYELSNEN
-295 HKKFVAIDNKEP
+295 NNKFVIDNKEP
-307 KQMFDELK
+307 RQIFDELK
-315 KESLN
+315 KESLNV

>member
-1 MKLLTNKIF
+1 MTKALTNKIF

-30 EFFDIGNTHW
+30 EFFDIGNIHW

-64 NKKNNIAWL
+64 NKKNNITWL
-73 LLTILVL
+73 LLIILVL

-92 FISESGY
+92 FISESGH

-143 IANGIKETQMIDD
+143 VANGIKETQMIDD
-156 PKTEPITEPINEP
+156 SKNESITEHIK
-169 INENIENHKLTED
+169 NHKLTED
-182 EKEMPEVSFM
+182 EKEIPEVPFM
-192 TPDGFDE
+192 TQDASDG

-205 LDNDSDETLNNNS
+205 LDNDNDETLNNNS
-218 NDEDLIKD
+218 NNEDLIKD
-226 DIVITPEEDQ
+226 DIDITPEEDQ
-236 ENKEEI
+236 EDKEEI
-242 NPFENE
+242 TPFENE
-248 NMIES
+248 NVIES

-271 QNDKQEVNE
+271 QNGKPEVNE
-280 NEGTSNKEYGLSNEN
+280 NEGTSNKEYGLSKEN
-295 HKKFVAIDNKEP
+295 HKKFVVIDNKEP
-307 KQMFDELK
+307 RQMFDELK